1 MVVFLTSSPTG
12 PLDGSRKV
20 VGLDKKNRF
29 VENLRK
35 YWKKDAK
42 NLMITAT
49 PDAYEQNDE
58 MISFF
63 ENAVKQDGFRC
74 QPFEVWDWR
83 TKDFS
88 KEKLHSYDV
97 IWLGGGH
104 VPTQNRFFEEISLR
118 EKIEGFRGIII
129 GISAGT
135 MNAADVVYAQPE
147 HEGEAVDPDFQR
159 FLKGIGLTKMQILP
173 HYQMV
178 RDWYLDGQRLY
189 EDITYNDSYGHEF
202 LVLEDGSYLMSRDGK
217 EEVYGNA
224 YVISDGQICKIKED
238 EM

>member
-1 MVVFLTSSPTG
+1 
-12 PLDGSRKV
+12 
-20 VGLDKKNRF
+20 
-29 VENLRK
+29 
-35 YWKKDAK
+35 
-42 NLMITAT
+42 
-49 PDAYEQNDE
+49 
-58 MISFF
+58 
-63 ENAVKQDGFRC
+63 
-74 QPFEVWDWR
+74 
-83 TKDFS
+83 
-88 KEKLHSYDV
+88 
-97 IWLGGGH
+97 
-104 VPTQNRFFEEISLR
+104 
-118 EKIEGFRGIII
+118 
-129 GISAGT
+129 